1 MQYMQYIALVIHLNL
16 VVCFQ
21 DLAILTQH
29 ERVYV
34 SLTDWLDSV
43 PFQSLQSLS
52 SNVSLISA
60 ILNVY

>member
-1 MQYMQYIALVIHLNL
+1 MQYMQYIALVIHLNF

-21 DLAILTQH
+21 VLAILTQH
-29 ERVYV
+29 EKVYV

-43 PFQSLQSLS
+43 PFQSLQNLS